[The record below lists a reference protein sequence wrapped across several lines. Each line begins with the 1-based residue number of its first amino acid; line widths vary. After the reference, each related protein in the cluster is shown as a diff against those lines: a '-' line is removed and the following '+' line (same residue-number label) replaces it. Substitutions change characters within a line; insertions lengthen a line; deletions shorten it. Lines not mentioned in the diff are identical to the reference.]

1 MSSQINI
8 RTIEEIEAELY
19 QSINAIFQEIKDMHP
34 QDGLNSLRD
43 LELVKEINMKAA
55 IMYHL
60 QDAVRV
66 INPEF
71 EIRS

>member
-8 RTIEEIEAELY
+8 RTMEEIEVELY
-19 QSINAIFQEIKDMHP
+19 QSINNLFQEIKAMHP
-34 QDGLNSLRD
+34 KDGLNSPRD
-43 LELVKEINMKAA
+43 LELVEEINKKAA
-55 IMYHL
+55 IMDYM

>member
-19 QSINAIFQEIKDMHP
+19 QSINAIFQEIKAMHP
-34 QDGLNSLRD
+34 PDGLNSPRD

>member
-1 MSSQINI
+1 MSQIRN
-8 RTIEEIEAELY
+8 IEEIEIELY
-19 QSINAIFQEIKDMHP
+19 RFIKDLFQEIKDMHP
-34 QDGLNSLRD
+34 KDGLKTPRD
-43 LELVKEINMKAA
+43 LKLAKEINKKAA
-55 IMYHL
+55 IMYYL

>member
-19 QSINAIFQEIKDMHP
+19 QSINNLFQEIKAMHP
-34 QDGLNSLRD
+34 KDGLNSPRD
-43 LELVKEINMKAA
+43 LELVNEINKKAA
-55 IMYHL
+55 IMGYM
-60 QDAVRV
+60 QDAVRI
-66 INPEF
+66 INPGF

>member
-19 QSINAIFQEIKDMHP
+19 QSINNLFQEIKAMHSK
-34 QDGLNSLRD
+34 DGLNSPRD
-43 LELVKEINMKAA
+43 LELVNEINKKAA
-55 IMYHL
+55 IMGYM
-60 QDAVRV
+60 QDAVRI
-66 INPEF
+66 INSGF